1 MTWVSDT
8 LESLAHQW
16 SDEFKTYVIATVLD
30 AGGSTPRLAGA
41 RLISNGDTFGGTIGG
56 GAIEKLVLER
66 ANELLGA
73 LEQTAMVDVHLVR
86 DLGMCCGGKMTVFL
100 NKVQADDQML
110 IFGAGHIG
118 RALAQLAVQLS
129 FRVSLIDSRDNW
141 TDPKELNEKI
151 NVINEE
157 PEWYIKTSQH
167 LAQSYVLIATH
178 SHALDQDLVEAL
190 LTQEQPLNYLGL
202 IGSRAKWKRFYQRLE
217 NKGISIQDLD
227 RVFCPS
233 GLDINAQT
241 PPEIA
246 ISVLA
251 QMVQMQRS
259 RS

>member
-1 MTWVSDT
+1 MTWISDT

-16 SDEFKTYVIATVLD
+16 SHESRTYIIATVLD
-30 AGGSTPRLAGA
+30 VGGSTPRLAGA
-41 RLISNGDTFGGTIGG
+41 RLISNGTHFGGTVGG

-66 ANELLGA
+66 AHELLA
-73 LEQTAMVDVHLVR
+73 SAEQTAMVDVHLVR

-100 NKVQADDQML
+100 NKVQADDQLL

-129 FRVSLIDSRDNW
+129 FKVSLIDSRESWTNPNELDDNV
-141 TDPKELNEKI
+141 

-157 PEWYIKTSQH
+157 PDWFIKTCPH
-167 LAQSYVLIATH
+167 LARSYILIATH

-190 LTQEQPLNYLGL
+190 LTQEHSPHYLGL

-217 NKGISIQDLD
+217 NKGISIQKLE
-227 RVFCPS
+227 RVVCPS
-233 GLDINAQT
+233 GLNINAQT

-251 QMVQMQRS
+251 QMIQIQRS
-259 RS
+259 RP